1 MQGARARAHADR
13 ERERASRKT
22 TQGSKAGGGG
32 ERADANS
39 EFARKYNLDDKELG
53 TGAFSRVILATSNE
67 GTKVAVK
74 CISKN
79 GELKQED
86 VDSLHEEVAVLRS
99 VDHPNIVKLYD
110 FFDEKRYYY
119 MAIELME
126 GGELFER
133 IVKKTFYNE
142 MDARGL
148 VRILLDAL
156 AYLHHRGIVHRD
168 LKPENLLLKSPFND
182 FDIKLADFGFV
193 RTPASVFSR
202 GRGIARVLI
211 RCRERASPPV
221 RRRRDPRRRRGDDRT
236 AAARVA
242 AREGVS
248 RPRRDAVDAPP
259 TQAKKVEGKSLDTQC
274 GTPGYVAPEILKGK
288 KYGTAVDMWSC
299 GVIVYILLGGYPP
312 FHDDNHAILYR
323 KIKAADYAFDIRVEI
338 YIAKDPFVDLDAVEQ
353 MRQTEQTPRR
363 WHGVDGASRAGST
376 RSTGTRCPMMR
387 RT

>member
-1 MQGARARAHADR
+1 MGCGVWSGVQAPPCRRAQEWPQSSLSCCELFPAPRGRRARGDARAAARGPHGCKERARARTPTERDTR
-13 ERERASRKT
+13 ERSRKT

-168 LKPENLLLKSPFND
+168 LKPENL
-182 FDIKLADFGFV
+182 
-193 RTPASVFSR
+193 
-202 GRGIARVLI
+202 
-211 RCRERASPPV
+211 
-221 RRRRDPRRRRGDDRT
+221 
-236 AAARVA
+236 
-242 AREGVS
+242 
-248 RPRRDAVDAPP
+248 
-259 TQAKKVEGKSLDTQC
+259 
-274 GTPGYVAPEILKGK
+274 
-288 KYGTAVDMWSC
+288 
-299 GVIVYILLGGYPP
+299 
-312 FHDDNHAILYR
+312 
-323 KIKAADYAFDIRVEI
+323 
-338 YIAKDPFVDLDAVEQ
+338 
-353 MRQTEQTPRR
+353 
-363 WHGVDGASRAGST
+363 
-376 RSTGTRCPMMR
+376 
-387 RT
+387 